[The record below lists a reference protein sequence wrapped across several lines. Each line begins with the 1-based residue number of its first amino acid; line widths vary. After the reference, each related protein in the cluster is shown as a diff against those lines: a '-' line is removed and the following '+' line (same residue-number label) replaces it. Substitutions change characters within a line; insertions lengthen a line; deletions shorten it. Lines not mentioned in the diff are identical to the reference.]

1 MTWRSV
7 VITKPSYLKLKD
19 QGLVVVQ
26 NEEEIKIPLEDIA
39 VLLIDNPQVTLS
51 SQLLSACAS
60 QQVTLITVGAD
71 HHPNGVLLPFI
82 PHSRALKVIHR
93 QINMGKPHAKRLWQ
107 QLVIQKI
114 INQAHTLQQSN
125 QTVQA
130 KRLRSIA
137 VEVKSGD
144 SENLESIA
152 SQVYF
157 PALFGMNFNRR
168 SSNFVNAALNYCYA
182 ILRAALARHLV
193 AYGFITALGLHH
205 CNQQNSFNLAD
216 DLIEPFRAIA
226 DAYVLMYFE
235 DKQGDILATDDKAF
249 LVNILNKEVTT
260 LNVLGEHQVSTML
273 VALEAIVISLSQC
286 LKSGK
291 HKLHMPLYFA
301 PDTED
306 E

>member
-26 NEEEIKIPLEDIA
+26 DEEEVRVPLEDIA

-60 QQVTLITVGAD
+60 KQVTLITVGAD

-82 PHSRALKVIHR
+82 PHSRALQVIHR
-93 QINMGKPHAKRLWQ
+93 QINLGKPHAKRLWQ
-107 QLVIQKI
+107 QLVRQKI
-114 INQAHTLQQSN
+114 MNQAHTLQQSN
-125 QTVQA
+125 QIIQA

-157 PALFGMNFNRR
+157 PALFGLHFNRR
-168 SSNFVNAALNYCYA
+168 SSNFINAALNYSYA
-182 ILRAALARHLV
+182 IIRAALARYLV
-193 AYGFITALGLHH
+193 MYGFITALGLHH

-226 DAYVLMYFE
+226 DAYVLSKFSNRLE
-235 DKQGDILATDDKAF
+235 DILTTTDKAL
-249 LVNILNKEVTT
+249 LVNILNQDVAT
-260 LNVLGEHQVSTML
+260 LNVRGESEVSTML
-273 VALEAIVISLSQC
+273 VALEAIVVSLSQC

-301 PDTED
+301 PDIED

>member
-26 NEEEIKIPLEDIA
+26 NEEEVKIPLEDIA

-82 PHSRALKVIHR
+82 PHSRALQVIHR
-93 QINMGKPHAKRLWQ
+93 QINLGKPHAKRLWQ
-107 QLVIQKI
+107 QLVRQKI
-114 INQAHTLQQSN
+114 MNQAHVLQQSN
-125 QTVQA
+125 QTTRA
-130 KRLRSIA
+130 KRLRGIA

-157 PALFGMNFNRR
+157 PALFGLHFNRR
-168 SSNFVNAALNYCYA
+168 SSNFINAALNYSYA
-182 ILRAALARHLV
+182 IIRAALARYLV
-193 AYGFITALGLHH
+193 MYGFITALGLHH

-226 DAYVLMYFE
+226 DAYVLSKFSNRLE
-235 DKQGDILATDDKAF
+235 DILTTTDKAL
-249 LVNILNKEVTT
+249 LVNILNQDVAT
-260 LNVLGEHQVSTML
+260 LNVRGESEVSTML
-273 VALEAIVISLSQC
+273 VALEAIVVSLSQC

-301 PDTED
+301 PDIED

>member
-26 NEEEIKIPLEDIA
+26 DEEEVRVPLEDIA

-60 QQVTLITVGAD
+60 KQVTLITVGAD
-71 HHPNGVLLPFI
+71 HHPNGVLLPFM
-82 PHSRALKVIHR
+82 PHSRALQVIHR
-93 QINMGKPHAKRLWQ
+93 QINLGKPHAKRLWQ
-107 QLVIQKI
+107 QLVRQKI
-114 INQAHTLQQSN
+114 MNQAHTLQQSN
-125 QTVQA
+125 QIIQA

-157 PALFGMNFNRR
+157 PALFGLHFNRR
-168 SSNFVNAALNYCYA
+168 SSNFINAALNYSYA
-182 ILRAALARHLV
+182 IIRAALARYLV
-193 AYGFITALGLHH
+193 MYGFITALGLHH

-226 DAYVLMYFE
+226 DAYVLSKFTNRLE
-235 DKQGDILATDDKAF
+235 DILTTTDKAL
-249 LVNILNKEVTT
+249 LVNILNQDVAT
-260 LNVLGEHQVSTML
+260 LNVRGESEVSTML
-273 VALEAIVISLSQC
+273 VALEAIVVSLSQC

-301 PDTED
+301 PDIED

>member
-26 NEEEIKIPLEDIA
+26 DEEEVRVPLEDIA

-60 QQVTLITVGAD
+60 QQVTLITVGVD

-82 PHSRALKVIHR
+82 PHSRALQVIHR
-93 QINMGKPHAKRLWQ
+93 QINLGKPHTKRLWQ
-107 QLVIQKI
+107 QLVRQKI
-114 INQAHTLQQSN
+114 MNQAHTLQQSN
-125 QTVQA
+125 QIIQA

-157 PALFGMNFNRR
+157 PALFGLHFNRR
-168 SSNFVNAALNYCYA
+168 SSNFINAALNYSYA
-182 ILRAALARHLV
+182 IIRAALARYLV
-193 AYGFITALGLHH
+193 MYGFITALGLHH

-226 DAYVLMYFE
+226 DAYVLSKFSNRLE
-235 DKQGDILATDDKAF
+235 DILTTTDKAL
-249 LVNILNKEVTT
+249 LVNILNQDVAT
-260 LNVLGEHQVSTML
+260 LNVRGESEVSTML
-273 VALEAIVISLSQC
+273 VALEAIVVSLSQC

-301 PDTED
+301 PDIKD

>member
-19 QGLVVVQ
+19 KGLVVVQ
-26 NEEEIKIPLEDIA
+26 NEEEVKIPLEDIA

-82 PHSRALKVIHR
+82 PHSRALQVIHR

-137 VEVKSGD
+137 LDVKSGD

-157 PALFGMNFNRR
+157 PALFGLNFNRR

-182 ILRAALARHLV
+182 ILRATLARYLV

-216 DLIEPFRAIA
+216 DLIEPFRAITN
-226 DAYVLMYFE
+226 AYVLIYFE

-249 LVNILNKEVTT
+249 LVNILNQEVTT
-260 LNVLGEHQVSTML
+260 LNVRGEHQVSTML

-291 HKLHMPLYFA
+291 HKLHMPLYSA
-301 PDTED
+301 PGAEG

>member
-26 NEEEIKIPLEDIA
+26 DEEEVRVPLEDIA

-60 QQVTLITVGAD
+60 KQVTLITVGAD

-82 PHSRALKVIHR
+82 PHSRALQVIHR
-93 QINMGKPHAKRLWQ
+93 QINLGKPHTKRLWQ
-107 QLVIQKI
+107 QLVRQKI
-114 INQAHTLQQSN
+114 MNQAHTLQQSN
-125 QTVQA
+125 QIIQA

-137 VEVKSGD
+137 LEVKSGD

-157 PALFGMNFNRR
+157 PALFGLHFNRR
-168 SSNFVNAALNYCYA
+168 SSNFINAALNYSYA
-182 ILRAALARHLV
+182 IIRAALARYLV
-193 AYGFITALGLHH
+193 MYGFITALGLHH

-226 DAYVLMYFE
+226 DAYVLSKFSNRLE
-235 DKQGDILATDDKAF
+235 DILTTTDKAL
-249 LVNILNKEVTT
+249 LVNILNQDVKT
-260 LNVLGEHQVSTML
+260 LNVRGESEVSTML
-273 VALEAIVISLSQC
+273 VALEAIVVSLSQC

-301 PDTED
+301 PDIED